1 MTLPLDVLAVNKQ
14 LVKYDK
20 NYVIEKVSF
29 WNAIVLLFF
38 TNVMYGRHKVK
49 VL

>member
-1 MTLPLDVLAVNKQ
+1 LVETMTLPLDVLAVNKQ

-29 WNAIVLLFF
+29 
-38 TNVMYGRHKVK
+38 
-49 VL
+49 